1 MIEINALATIDR
13 IELANTPDAPNVLH
27 YRLTIATGEIRTFPE
42 PGGYNYN
49 PYREMTVLKQLTA
62 IAKSYGADLDDN
74 IIIANQVATIARALD
89 GKLIGL
95 WDYTCNADVE
105 PELRPL
111 IDPETGLPVQ
121 VHTDDIF

>member
-13 IELANTPDAPNVLH
+13 IELANTANAPNVLH

-42 PGGYNYN
+42 PGGYHYN

-62 IAKSYGADLDDN
+62 IAKSYGLDFDDN
-74 IIIANQVATIARALD
+74 IIIANQVATIAHILD

-95 WDYTCNADVE
+95 WDYTCDVDVE
-105 PELRPL
+105 PELLPL
-111 IDPETGLPVQ
+111 IDPETGLPTSVR
-121 VHTDDIF
+121 TNDML